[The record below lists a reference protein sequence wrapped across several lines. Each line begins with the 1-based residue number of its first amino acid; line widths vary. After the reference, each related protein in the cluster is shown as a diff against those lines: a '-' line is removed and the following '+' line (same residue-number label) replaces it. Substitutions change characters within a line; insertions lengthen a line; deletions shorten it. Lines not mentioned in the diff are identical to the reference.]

1 VPTPPAPPPV
11 SPKLDPLALKVP
23 AASTALVLVDVQTK
37 LSAVMPAAAMAAVE
51 RNILILIELAR
62 RLRWPIVWS
71 EQYPKGLGPTI
82 APLLD
87 AMTDPDLQLTRIEKL
102 SFACTDD
109 PGFLAAHASV
119 ARPTWIVVGMESH
132 VCVWQTARGLRAL
145 GNQVFVPQDA
155 VVSRDPANLRVGLD
169 LCRAAGAIVSSTETV
184 VFDAL
189 GRAGT
194 DDFRA
199 LSRLLK

>member
-1 VPTPPAPPPV
+1 
-11 SPKLDPLALKVP
+11 VP
-23 AASTALVLVDVQTK
+23 AAGTALALVDVQTK

-62 RLRWPIVWS
+62 RLRWPIIWS
-71 EQYPKGLGPTI
+71 EQYPKGLGPTV

-87 AMTDPDLQLTRIEKL
+87 AMTNPDLQLTRIEKL

-109 PGFLAAHASV
+109 PGFLAAHAQV
-119 ARPTWIVVGMESH
+119 ARPTWIVVGMEAH
-132 VCVWQTARGLRAL
+132 VCVWQTTRGLRAL

-155 VVSRDPANLRVGLD
+155 VVSRDPANLGVGLD
-169 LCRAAGAIVSSTETV
+169 LARAAGAIVTSTETV

-194 DDFRA
+194 EDFRA

>member
-1 VPTPPAPPPV
+1 VPTPPSPPP
-11 SPKLDPLALKVP
+11 PNLDPRLLQVP
-23 AASTALVLVDVQTK
+23 AAGTALALVDVQTK

-51 RNILILIELAR
+51 RNVLILIELAR
-62 RLRWPIVWS
+62 RLRWPIIWS

-87 AMTDPDLQLTRIEKL
+87 AMTNPDLLLTRIEKL

-109 PGFLAAHASV
+109 PSFLAAHANI
-119 ARPTWIVVGMESH
+119 ARPTWVVVGMEAH

-155 VVSRDPANLRVGLD
+155 VVSRDPANLGVGLD

-194 DDFRA
+194 EDFRA